1 MDIMIEKENIKGL
14 GNVKNMEQMGNIGTH
29 MIKDRR
35 FMKMSANS
43 SSNIS
48 SNMNSNTNR
57 S

>member
-14 GNVKNMEQMGNIGTH
+14 GNVKNMEQMENIGTH
-29 MIKDRR
+29 MMKDRR
-35 FMKMSANS
+35 FMKMSVNP
-43 SSNIS
+43 N